1 MFPIQP
7 LISSEE
13 IKQMRSSTKCQYILC
28 TTLVFLLLLSGCGPS
43 ESQIATLTASAW
55 TPTPPPTAIPTATA
69 TATPIPYDLTVAVVD
84 EAGAPIAGAG
94 IVFPESGDGSPKQ
107 ADDQGQ
113 YSWNNLASGLVSLAV
128 TAQGYLTTDQSSTLQ
143 RGPNEIAVTMKRD
156 PFGLL
161 PSASCAPD
169 QKVLYVEDFQDGQAQ
184 GWPQITLGVDG
195 DMPNG
200 WKIIDENGN
209 KILTHANAPSGGGDE
224 LQGTVVNNFVWHAR
238 YKVIGTDADMFFVWR
253 ISHEADTTKR
263 YVVVVGA
270 RGNPFMVRFFDSS
283 AGPNPLNIAQ
293 SSSMLKEDQWYN
305 FDIAYF
311 DGTHQMWADGKKIME
326 YKDPQPYPEGA
337 VGFETHLDQSKTTQ
351 FFIDD
356 LVICELT
363 APYEPPQ

>member
-1 MFPIQP
+1 MFPIQA

-13 IKQMRSSTKCQYILC
+13 IKQMRTTTKCQYIFSTALI
-28 TTLVFLLLLSGCGPS
+28 FLLLISGCGPS
-43 ESQIATLTASAW
+43 AEQIATQTASAW

-113 YSWNNLASGLVSLAV
+113 YSWNNLASGLVSLVV

-143 RGPNEIAVTMKRD
+143 RGPNEVAVTMKRD

-209 KILTHANAPSGGGDE
+209 KILNHANAPSGSGSLLEGYTFD
-224 LQGTVVNNFVWHAR
+224 NFVWHLKF
-238 YKVIGTDADMFFVWR
+238 KVIGKDADMFFMWR
-253 ISHEADTTKR
+253 LTNPGPEAKR
-263 YVVVVGA
+263 YAAVMSA
-270 RGNPFMVRFFDSS
+270 QQRPWMVRFF
-283 AGPNPLNIAQ
+283 GGNVLNTAEASVIP
-293 SSSMLKEDQWYN
+293 KEDQWYN
-305 FDIAYF
+305 FDVAYF
-311 DGTHQMWADGKKIME
+311 NGTHQVWMDGMKFME

-337 VGFETHLDQSKTTQ
+337 VGFETHLDQSKRTQ